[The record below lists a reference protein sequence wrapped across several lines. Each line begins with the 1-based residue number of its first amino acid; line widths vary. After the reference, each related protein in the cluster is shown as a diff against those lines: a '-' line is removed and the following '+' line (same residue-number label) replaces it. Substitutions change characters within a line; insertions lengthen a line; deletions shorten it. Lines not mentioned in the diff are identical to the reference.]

1 MTISRVVAFALLSS
15 LFLGCSDADTVL
27 ALTVT
32 SKEDVGEVTMLHV
45 TVNQQGQAPFV
56 HDFAPPRITVEAGS
70 EEAGYTLTMPIS
82 PSFFERMTLPSG
94 WPDGAATVTVTTEGG
109 GPAITGTTQ
118 APIEAHQTV
127 AATVKLTRTPP
138 PVTSDA
144 GVDGGDA
151 AAAAADASDG
161 DAALVEA
168 SADAATDAVSSDAGD
183 AHVDAAADARVDAA
197 ADARVDGAADA
208 AAATDAADAR
218 AADAADAAAE

>member
-82 PSFFERMTLPSG
+82 PSFFERMTLPSS

-118 APIEAHQTV
+118 APIEAHETV
-127 AATVKLTRTPP
+127 AATVKLTRMPP

-151 AAAAADASDG
+151 AAADAGDASNG

-168 SADAATDAVSSDAGD
+168 SADAASDAVSSDAGD
-183 AHVDAAADARVDAA
+183 ARVDAAVDAHVDAA

-208 AAATDAADAR
+208 TTATDAADAR
-218 AADAADAAAE
+218 AADAAAE